1 MARCAR
7 QLMTGETYHL
17 TTRGTDRGDVFL
29 DDEDRQ
35 RFLIRLGTVCRKR
48 VLSCLA
54 YCLMGNHVHLVVR
67 GEAISTSA
75 AMRDL
80 LGGHAQFF
88 NRRHGR
94 TGHLFGARYHH
105 VHVASDQQLGAVIRY
120 VALNPVR
127 AGLTKAPEEWPWSS
141 YSALMSGL
149 VHPGT
154 LDIAA
159 LTTSMLPAGSSLVT
173 LRTHIETLVDAGLSA
188 ARVEARFRA

>member
-1 MARCAR
+1 MPRCAR
-7 QLMTGETYHL
+7 QLTTGETYHL
-17 TTRGTDRGDVFL
+17 TTRGTDRDDVFI

-35 RFLIRLGTVCRKR
+35 RFLLRLGAVCRKR
-48 VLSCLA
+48 ELSCFA
-54 YCLMGNHVHLVVR
+54 YSLMGNHVHLVVR
-67 GEAISTSA
+67 GEADAMSA

-105 VHVASDQQLGAVIRY
+105 VHVSTDRQLAAVLRY

-127 AGLTKAPEEWPWSS
+127 AGLTKAPEDWPWSS
-141 YSALMSGL
+141 YSALMMGL

-154 LDIAA
+154 LDLAA
-159 LTTSMLPAGSSLVT
+159 LNRSVLPIGSSTVT
-173 LRTHIETLVDAGLSA
+173 LRGHIKTLVEAGLA
-188 ARVEARFRA
+188 EARIEARFRT